1 VLGNRKL
8 LKLSRPLHL
17 ILATLTYLLGVSIAA
32 YLGKPFI
39 TNAFWL
45 GLFGILC
52 AQLSMNLLAEAFR
65 PHNEPLIRDE
75 TPAQKEMTRNN
86 LLYASYASLAASLL
100 TAFILYLNG
109 YLAISTFYFFL
120 LSLVL
125 VLAYAIPPFRL
136 LEHGFGELA
145 LAVHIAYV
153 IPLLGF
159 LLQMQETHRLVFIIT
174 IPLTALALAYFLVLN
189 FPSFLE
195 DQKYFRAT
203 LLRRLSWE
211 VAVPLHN
218 SLIIFAYVCFAI
230 APLFG
235 FSFSLVWR
243 AFITLPFAVF
253 QIFQL
258 RGIALGSKP
267 NWTLLSFNAFAVFS
281 LTIYFLILTFRI
293 G

>member
-1 VLGNRKL
+1 M
-8 LKLSRPLHL
+8 LKLSRPLYL
-17 ILATLTYLLGVSIAA
+17 ILAALTYLLGASIAA
-32 YLGKPFI
+32 YLDRPFV
-39 TNAFWL
+39 TASFWL
-45 GLFGILC
+45 GLIGILC

-65 PHNEPLIRDE
+65 PHNEPLIKDE
-75 TPAQKEMTRNN
+75 TPAQKETLRNN
-86 LLYASYASLAASLL
+86 LLYVSYASLAASLL
-100 TAFILYLNG
+100 TAFILYLNHN
-109 YLAISTFYFFL
+109 LAVPTFYFFL
-120 LSLVL
+120 LSLL
-125 VLAYAIPPFRL
+125 LIIAYAVPPFRL
-136 LEHGFGELA
+136 LNHGFGELVLA
-145 LAVHIAYV
+145 LHIAYV
-153 IPLLGF
+153 IPSLGF
-159 LLQMQETHRLVFIIT
+159 LLQMQETHRLVFIMT

-189 FPSFLE
+189 FPSFAE

-211 VAVPLHN
+211 VALPLHN
-218 SLIIFAYVCFAI
+218 SLIIFAYVCFAV

-235 FSFSLVWR
+235 FSFSLIWR

-267 NWTLLSFNAFAVFS
+267 NWTLLSFNAFVVFS

>member
-1 VLGNRKL
+1 MKTINSLTC
-8 LKLSRPLHL
+8 LSRPLHL
-17 ILATLTYLLGVSIAA
+17 LLAALTYLLGASIAA
-32 YLGKPFI
+32 YLGKPFVI
-39 TNAFWL
+39 NAFWL
-45 GLFGILC
+45 GLIGILC

-65 PHNEPLIRDE
+65 PHNEPLIKNE
-75 TPAQKEMTRNN
+75 TPAQKETLRNN
-86 LLYASYASLAASLL
+86 LLYVSYASLAASLL

-109 YLAISTFYFFL
+109 HLAVPTFYFFL
-120 LSLVL
+120 FSLLL
-125 VLAYAIPPFRL
+125 VIAYAIPPFRL
-136 LEHGFGELA
+136 LNHGFGELA
-145 LAVHIAYV
+145 LALHIAYV
-153 IPLLGF
+153 IPSLGF
-159 LLQMQETHRLVFIIT
+159 LLQMQETHRLVFMMT
-174 IPLTALALAYFLVLN
+174 IPLTALALAYFLVLD
-189 FPSFLE
+189 FPSFSE

-211 VAVPLHN
+211 AALPLHN
-218 SLIIFAYVCFAI
+218 SLIIFAYVCFAL

-235 FSFSLVWR
+235 FSFSLIWR

-267 NWTLLSFNAFAVFS
+267 NWPLLTFNAFAVFS

>member
-1 VLGNRKL
+1 MTL
-8 LKLSRPLHL
+8 LIIMFRLSRPLHL
-17 ILATLTYLLGVSIAA
+17 LLAALTYLLGASIAT

-39 TNAFWL
+39 TTAFWL
-45 GLFGILC
+45 GLVGILS

-65 PHNEPLIRDE
+65 PHNEPLVKDE
-75 TPAQKEMTRNN
+75 TPAQKEMLRNN
-86 LLYASYASLAASLL
+86 LLYVSYASFAASLL
-100 TAFILYLNG
+100 TAFILYLNHN
-109 YLAISTFYFFL
+109 LAIPTFYFFL

-125 VLAYAIPPFRL
+125 VLTYAIPPFRL

-145 LAVHIAYV
+145 LAAHVAYV
-153 IPLLGF
+153 IPSLGF
-159 LLQMQETHRLVFIIT
+159 LLQVQETHRLLFAMI

-189 FPSFLE
+189 FPSFSE

-211 VAVPLHN
+211 VALPLHH
-218 SLIIFAYVCFAI
+218 SLIIFAYVSFALS
-230 APLFG
+230 PLFG
-235 FSFSLVWR
+235 FSFTLIWR
-243 AFITLPFAVF
+243 AFITLPLAVF
-253 QIFQL
+253 EIFQL

-267 NWTLLSFNAFAVFS
+267 HWPLLTFNAFAVLA